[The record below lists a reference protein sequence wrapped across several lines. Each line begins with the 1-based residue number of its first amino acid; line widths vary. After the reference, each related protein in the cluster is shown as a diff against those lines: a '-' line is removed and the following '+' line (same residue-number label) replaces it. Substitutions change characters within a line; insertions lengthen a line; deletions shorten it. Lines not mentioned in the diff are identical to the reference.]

1 MKVIYSPQLMEEAAF
16 RHLSHLERSGYRS
29 EYDEYHSLADPIYEL
44 PEDDRE
50 IAFEKVNKVFFT
62 ERLKLGEHVLS
73 ALEAVGLIP
82 KRKRTTRRAQLA
94 AFAADAD
101 EAPGELAA
109 QLEESSS
116 SIHGVPGM
124 DDDSQETNL
133 DDQSDPLPDTDLQIE
148 NNPEEDSQGS
158 KDTDSEDT
166 DSEDTD
172 SEDTDGIVAY
182 DMVRDFEERINE
194 VHVKRAINKVDEGSN
209 VLNRISGKPMIEM
222 RVLASRFCNPEEAQE
237 LDAFLIQEFMHAK
250 DMVDPEFDYEDAFI
264 PGNPSVKN
272 LITARFRLLWNIYVD
287 ARLSRAGIIST
298 IPREARYREFD
309 NFYRKV
315 PEGQRRGIFEGIWRT
330 ERFTHEELLSMAT
343 DLESL
348 MSKYVDDADLP
359 EEERD
364 YIHLQGSPCPLCK
377 FPTYN
382 WVDDPESICDEMV
395 IEAIQID
402 FPDWENKDGGCD
414 RCIEVY
420 ELRAG
425 V

>member
-29 EYDEYHSLADPIYEL
+29 DYDEYHSLADPIYEL

-50 IAFEKVNKVFFT
+50 VAFEKVNRIFFI
-62 ERLKLGEHVLS
+62 ERLKLGDHVLR

-82 KRKRTTRRAQLA
+82 KRKRTTKRAQLA
-94 AFAADAD
+94 AYALEED
-101 EAPGELAA
+101 EASDE
-109 QLEESSS
+109 EESSAS
-116 SIHGVPGM
+116 MHLPPV
-124 DDDSQETNL
+124 DDDSQETTSEEDL
-133 DDQSDPLPDTDLQIE
+133 APPVDTDLQVAD
-148 NNPEEDSQGS
+148 NPQKDDPDREE
-158 KDTDSEDT
+158 
-166 DSEDTD
+166 
-172 SEDTDGIVAY
+172 TDGVVSY
-182 DMVRDFEERINE
+182 DMIRDFEERINE

-272 LITARFRLLWNIYVD
+272 LITARFRLLWNLYVD
-287 ARLSRAGIIST
+287 ARLARSGIIST
-298 IPREARYREFD
+298 MPREARYREFD
-309 NFYRKV
+309 NFYRKI
-315 PEGQRRGIFEGIWRT
+315 PEKQRRGIFEGIWVT
-330 ERFTHEELLSMAT
+330 EKFTHEELLSMAT

-348 MSKYVDDADLP
+348 MSKYVDDADIS

-364 YIHLQGSPCPLCK
+364 FIHLQGSPCPLCK

>member
-29 EYDEYHSLADPIYEL
+29 DYDEYHSLADPIYEL

-50 IAFEKVNKVFFT
+50 VAFEKVNRIFFI
-62 ERLKLGEHVLS
+62 ERLKLGDHVLR

-82 KRKRTTRRAQLA
+82 KRKRTTKRAQLA
-94 AFAADAD
+94 AIALETD
-101 EAPGELAA
+101 EASGEP
-109 QLEESSS
+109 EESSAS
-116 SIHGVPGM
+116 MHLPPVN
-124 DDDSQETNL
+124 DDSQETT
-133 DDQSDPLPDTDLQIE
+133 SDEDLVPPVDTDLPIE
-148 NNPEEDSQGS
+148 DNPQ
-158 KDTDSEDT
+158 KDNPDSE
-166 DSEDTD
+166 E
-172 SEDTDGIVAY
+172 TDGVVSY

-272 LITARFRLLWNIYVD
+272 LITARFRLLWNLYVD
-287 ARLSRAGIIST
+287 ARLARAGIIST
-298 IPREARYREFD
+298 MPREARYREFD
-309 NFYRKV
+309 NFYRKI
-315 PEGQRRGIFEGIWRT
+315 PEKQRRGIFEGIWVT
-330 ERFTHEELLSMAT
+330 EKFTHEELLSMAT

-348 MSKYVDDADLP
+348 MSKYVEDADIS

-364 YIHLQGSPCPLCK
+364 FIHLQGSPCPLCK

>member
-50 IAFEKVNKVFFT
+50 IAFEKVNKIFFI
-62 ERLKLGEHVLS
+62 ERLKLGDHVLR

-82 KRKRTTRRAQLA
+82 KRKRTTKRAQLA
-94 AFAADAD
+94 AVALGADGTPS
-101 EAPGELAA
+101 E
-109 QLEESSS
+109 LEESSS
-116 SIHGVPGM
+116 HIHGIPA
-124 DDDSQETNL
+124 DDDSKETN
-133 DDQSDPLPDTDLQIE
+133 SDEDLVSPTDTDLQVE
-148 NNPEEDSQGS
+148 DNPQEDNQ
-158 KDTDSEDT
+158 
-166 DSEDTD
+166 D
-172 SEDTDGIVAY
+172 SEDTDGVVSY

-209 VLNRISGKPMIEM
+209 VLNRISGRPMIEM

-287 ARLSRAGIIST
+287 ARLARAGIIST
-298 IPREARYREFD
+298 MPREARYREFD
-309 NFYRKV
+309 NFYRKI
-315 PEGQRRGIFEGIWRT
+315 PEKQRRGIFEGIWQT
-330 ERFTHEELLSMAT
+330 EKFTHEELLSMAT

-348 MSKYVDDADLP
+348 MTKYVDDVDISN
-359 EEERD
+359 EERD

>member
-29 EYDEYHSLADPIYEL
+29 DYDEYHSLADPIYEL

-50 IAFEKVNKVFFT
+50 VAFEKVNRIFFI
-62 ERLKLGEHVLS
+62 ERLKLGDHVLR

-82 KRKRTTRRAQLA
+82 KRKRTTKRAQLA
-94 AFAADAD
+94 AYALETD
-101 EAPGELAA
+101 EASDE
-109 QLEESSS
+109 EESSAS
-116 SIHGVPGM
+116 MHLPPV
-124 DDDSQETNL
+124 DDDSQETTSG
-133 DDQSDPLPDTDLQIE
+133 DDSQETTSEEDLTPPVDTDLQVAD
-148 NNPEEDSQGS
+148 NPQ
-158 KDTDSEDT
+158 KDDPDSE
-166 DSEDTD
+166 E
-172 SEDTDGIVAY
+172 TDGVVSY
-182 DMVRDFEERINE
+182 DMIRDFEERINE

-272 LITARFRLLWNIYVD
+272 LITARFRLLWNLYVD
-287 ARLSRAGIIST
+287 ARLARSGIIST
-298 IPREARYREFD
+298 MPREARYREFD
-309 NFYRKV
+309 NFYRKI
-315 PEGQRRGIFEGIWRT
+315 PEKQRRGIFEGIWVT
-330 ERFTHEELLSMAT
+330 EKFTHEELLSMAT

-348 MSKYVDDADLP
+348 MSKYVDDADIS

-364 YIHLQGSPCPLCK
+364 FIHLQGSPCPLCK

>member
-29 EYDEYHSLADPIYEL
+29 DYDEYHSLADPIYEL

-50 IAFEKVNKVFFT
+50 VAFEKVNRIFFI
-62 ERLKLGEHVLS
+62 ERLKLGDHVLR

-82 KRKRTTRRAQLA
+82 KRKRTTKRAQLA
-94 AFAADAD
+94 AIALETD
-101 EAPGELAA
+101 EASGEP
-109 QLEESSS
+109 EESSAS
-116 SIHGVPGM
+116 MHLPPVN
-124 DDDSQETNL
+124 DDSQETT
-133 DDQSDPLPDTDLQIE
+133 SDVDFVPPVDTDLQIAD
-148 NNPEEDSQGS
+148 NPQ
-158 KDTDSEDT
+158 KDNPDSE
-166 DSEDTD
+166 E
-172 SEDTDGIVAY
+172 TDGVVSY

-272 LITARFRLLWNIYVD
+272 LITARFRLLWNLYVD
-287 ARLSRAGIIST
+287 ARLARAGIIST
-298 IPREARYREFD
+298 MPREARYREFD
-309 NFYRKV
+309 NFYRKI
-315 PEGQRRGIFEGIWRT
+315 PEKQRRGIFEGIWAT
-330 ERFTHEELLSMAT
+330 EKFTHEELLSMAT

-348 MSKYVDDADLP
+348 MSKYVEDADIS

-364 YIHLQGSPCPLCK
+364 FIHLQGSPCPLCK

>member
-50 IAFEKVNKVFFT
+50 IAFEKVNKIFFI
-62 ERLKLGEHVLS
+62 ERLKLGDHVLR

-82 KRKRTTRRAQLA
+82 KRKRTTKRAQLA
-94 AFAADAD
+94 AVALGAD
-101 EAPGELAA
+101 ETPSE
-109 QLEESSS
+109 LEESSS
-116 SIHGVPGM
+116 HIHGIPV
-124 DDDSQETNL
+124 DDDSQETS
-133 DDQSDPLPDTDLQIE
+133 SDEDLVSPTDTDLQVE
-148 NNPEEDSQGS
+148 DNPQEDDQ
-158 KDTDSEDT
+158 
-166 DSEDTD
+166 D
-172 SEDTDGIVAY
+172 SEDTDGVVSY

-209 VLNRISGKPMIEM
+209 VLNRISGRPMIEM

-287 ARLSRAGIIST
+287 ARLARAGIIST
-298 IPREARYREFD
+298 MPREARYREFD
-309 NFYRKV
+309 NFYRKI
-315 PEGQRRGIFEGIWRT
+315 PEKQRRGIFEGIWQT
-330 ERFTHEELLSMAT
+330 EKFTHEELLSMAT

-348 MSKYVDDADLP
+348 MTKYVDDVDISD
-359 EEERD
+359 EERD

>member
-1 MKVIYSPQLMEEAAF
+1 MKVSYSPQLMEEAVF
-16 RHLSHLERSGYRS
+16 RHLNHLERSGYRAG
-29 EYDEYHSLADPIYEL
+29 YDEYHSLADPIYEL

-50 IAFEKVNKVFFT
+50 IAFAKVNKIFFI
-62 ERLKLGEHVLS
+62 ERLKLGEHVLR

-82 KRKRTTRRAQLA
+82 KRKRVSRKAQLA
-94 AFAADAD
+94 AAAMESDGYAGESEESDSDTGSDETSLEDQSPLPTDTDQQEENPTTDESSEDAD
-101 EAPGELAA
+101 GVISYDLAR
-109 QLEESSS
+109 E
-116 SIHGVPGM
+116 
-124 DDDSQETNL
+124 
-133 DDQSDPLPDTDLQIE
+133 
-148 NNPEEDSQGS
+148 
-158 KDTDSEDT
+158 
-166 DSEDTD
+166 
-172 SEDTDGIVAY
+172 
-182 DMVRDFEERINE
+182 FEERINE
-194 VHVKRAINKVDEGSN
+194 VTVKRAINKVDEGSN
-209 VLNRISGKPMIEM
+209 VLNRISGRPVIEM

-272 LITARFRLLWNIYVD
+272 LITARFRLLWNMYVD
-287 ARLSRAGIIST
+287 SRLGRAGIIST
-298 IPREARYREFD
+298 MPKEARYREFD
-309 NFYRKV
+309 NFYRKI
-315 PEGQRRGIFEGIWRT
+315 PEKQRRGIFEGIWRT
-330 ERFTHEELLSMAT
+330 DTFTHEELLSMAT

-348 MSKYVDDADLP
+348 MSKYVDDVDMS

-402 FPDWENKDGGCD
+402 FPDWESKDGGCD

>member
-1 MKVIYSPQLMEEAAF
+1 MKVSYSPQLMEEAVF
-16 RHLSHLERSGYRS
+16 RHLNHLERSGYRAG
-29 EYDEYHSLADPIYEL
+29 YDEYHSLADPIYEL

-50 IAFEKVNKVFFT
+50 IAFAKVNKIFFI
-62 ERLKLGEHVLS
+62 ERLKLGEHVLR

-82 KRKRTTRRAQLA
+82 KRKRVSRKAQLA
-94 AFAADAD
+94 AAAMESDGYAGEPEQCDSDTGSDETSLEDQPPLPTDTDQQEENPTTDESSEDAD
-101 EAPGELAA
+101 GVISYDLAR
-109 QLEESSS
+109 E
-116 SIHGVPGM
+116 
-124 DDDSQETNL
+124 
-133 DDQSDPLPDTDLQIE
+133 
-148 NNPEEDSQGS
+148 
-158 KDTDSEDT
+158 
-166 DSEDTD
+166 
-172 SEDTDGIVAY
+172 
-182 DMVRDFEERINE
+182 FEERINE
-194 VHVKRAINKVDEGSN
+194 VTVKRAINKVDEGSN
-209 VLNRISGKPMIEM
+209 VLNRISGRPVIEM

-272 LITARFRLLWNIYVD
+272 LITARFRLLWNMYVD
-287 ARLSRAGIIST
+287 SRLGRAGIIST
-298 IPREARYREFD
+298 MPKEARYREFD
-309 NFYRKV
+309 NFYRKI
-315 PEGQRRGIFEGIWRT
+315 PEKQRRGIFEGIWRT
-330 ERFTHEELLSMAT
+330 DTFTHEELLSMAT

-348 MSKYVDDADLP
+348 MSKYVDDVDMS

-402 FPDWENKDGGCD
+402 FPDWESKDGGCD